1 MVGHGRP
8 NTSRQSLLRARPC
21 GARLALALALA
32 LTVKPSPADDGQDVP
47 ADRPS
52 STLRLRIEW
61 GGGAPQQWRGSIGV
75 SEGEV
80 GNHVALGKEA
90 DEPGSM
96 WIESGRLLIRERSP
110 RGYDGVDLDV
120 SAPLDAT
127 LHIELVPAAGAAFDR
142 PHEPGLPADDASEF
156 GSADIPLALLVEKQ
170 HFSRL
175 DDRKNKLGVG
185 RAPGD
190 KLRITV
196 PRKALI
202 YAPNEKLELEV
213 EPFRISAAAGAKLSL
228 QAKLFDAVKHK
239 EVGSQ
244 EQQCQVDA
252 EGTAPPIALSMQLPE
267 NEGVYDLVLQTSRWG
282 LPNRLDLKHGDV
294 ERRVQLV
301 VVSGDPRMPD
311 STTEP
316 PAFPVFEIDPSKPGV
331 WDRLPKLTMVPGLR
345 RGPLGDA
352 AAWQHPLGAMMRLG
366 SGGREPN
373 ISWEAYPL
381 TIHKP
386 GEPHII
392 EVEYPSDVPQ
402 VLGISVVEANSPPLR
417 LDSGVYTSEE
427 SADGEPRVAKHR
439 LVFWPR
445 TKTPLLLLTNRLDGT
460 RAVYSKLRV
469 LGPQGTAEQV
479 VKALSR
485 DDWDTHSMLKR
496 RFKLTDPAAGRIL
509 AAYYD
514 RPWFPENFS
523 AAEGFDTLRGQR
535 LDDWRTFYEGGVR
548 LAEYLSFAGYNGLML
563 AALAD
568 GSSLYPSARLQPT
581 PRHDTGIYFSDGHD
595 PVRKDALELLFRI
608 FDREGLKLIPTL
620 HFSAPLPALEQLR
633 RNGAEPGIELIGDDG
648 QPWLARNAPRKGLA
662 PYYNP
667 LDDRVQTAML
677 DVVRELMERYRHHP
691 SLGGLAVQLSA
702 DGYAQLPGADW
713 GYDEQT
719 LARFQK
725 EAKVKLPTGEEQ
737 FARRMSLLR
746 SAHRQAWLLWRA
758 ETLARFYRRMQEEI
772 AAERPGL
779 KLYLAGTGLFDRPEL
794 EHDVRPTLTRST
806 TRNEEALLT
815 TGIAPQFYH
824 DAEAIV
830 LLRPQRL
837 APLTS
842 LVAQGTN
849 LELNLD
855 PHLDRLFAQQPNPAA
870 LFYHEPQEA
879 RLPSFDAKNPF
890 KGPATVLVAQPV
902 PSAQYNRRRFIH
914 ALAAL
919 DARAMFDGGPM
930 LPLGQENELEPLLG
944 AYRQLP
950 DLPFQ
955 TLAGRTQ
962 PVTVR
967 TLSHSGRTFVYF
979 ANDSPWKTSVNVEVD
994 LPADCGVRSLYA
1006 SRRLPPLAGDG
1017 MKRSWTIQLEPYDL
1031 VAAVFTAG
1039 GVKLADPRVSLDAK
1053 IVAQLDARIQ
1063 DLMARA
1069 RALNRPAPI
1078 DGMANGTF
1086 EAPPGS
1092 RDAIPGWDVNRPPSK
1107 LLRPFNR
1114 GEAKGPV
1121 TLDTEYPHS
1130 GKRSARLDG
1139 RQARATLTSRPFAA
1153 PQAGWL
1159 SVSVWMRA
1167 ADPDQPPH
1175 VSLSLEGGRVGQP
1188 YRRAADLGKGQKLD
1202 AQWSQYTFDF
1212 PDLPTDLSPLQL
1224 QFTCQGGDVWIDDV
1238 EVFDLEQLDNARL
1251 LTLVWLT
1258 THRAGAM
1265 LADHQYADCQRLL
1278 DGYWPRY
1285 LTSFVPQPPAPV
1297 ANQPRKRPT
1306 AAAQPPAKTGVLD
1319 RMRNSLKGFWR

>member
-1 MVGHGRP
+1 MVGQGGP
-8 NTSRQSLLRARPC
+8 NTSRQSLARAWPVA
-21 GARLALALALA
+21 ARLTWALALALIPR
-32 LTVKPSPADDGQDVP
+32 PSPADAPDAN
-47 ADRPS
+47 ADSDARPS
-52 STLRLRIEW
+52 PTLRLRIEW
-61 GGGAPQQWRGSIGV
+61 GGGAPRQWQGSIGA

-80 GNHVALGKEA
+80 ANPVALGIDA

-96 WIESGRLLIRERSP
+96 WIESGRLLIRQPAHRA
-110 RGYDGVDLDV
+110 YDGVDLDV

-127 LHIELVPAAGAAFDR
+127 LHIELA
-142 PHEPGLPADDASEF
+142 PADGPSEF
-156 GSADIPLALLVEKQ
+156 GSVDIPLALLVEKQ
-170 HFSRL
+170 HSSQL
-175 DDRKNKLGVG
+175 DDQKNRLEVS

-190 KLRITV
+190 KLRVTV
-196 PRKALI
+196 PRDSLI
-202 YAPNEKLELEV
+202 YAPNENLELQI
-213 EPFRISAAAGAKLSL
+213 EPFRISAAAGSKLSL

-252 EGTAPPIALSMQLPE
+252 EGTAPPFALSMQLPE
-267 NEGVYDLVLQTSRWG
+267 DEGVYDLVLQTSRWG

-294 ERRVQLV
+294 ERRVQLIV
-301 VVSGDPRMPD
+301 VRGDPRMPD

-316 PAFPVFEIDPSKPGV
+316 PSFPILEIDPAKPGV
-331 WDRLPKLTMVPGLR
+331 WDRLPKLPVVMGLR

-352 AAWQHPLGAMMRLG
+352 AAWQHPLGTMMRLG
-366 SGGREPN
+366 AGGREPN

-381 TIHKP
+381 SIAKP

-402 VLGISVVEANSPPLR
+402 VLGISVVEANSPALR
-417 LDSGVYTSEE
+417 LDSGVYVPQE
-427 SADGEPRVAKHR
+427 SAGGEPRLAKHR

-445 TKTPLLLLTNRLDGT
+445 TKAPLLLLTNRLDGT
-460 RAVYSKLRV
+460 RAAYSKLRV
-469 LGPQGTAEQV
+469 LGPQATAAQA

-496 RFKLTDPAAGRIL
+496 RFRASDPAAGRIL

-514 RPWFPENFS
+514 RPLFPENFS
-523 AAEGFDTLRGQR
+523 ATEGFDSLRGQR
-535 LDDWRTFYEGGVR
+535 LDDWRTFQEGGVR
-548 LAEYLSFAGYNGLML
+548 LAEYLGFAGYNGVML
-563 AALAD
+563 AVLAD
-568 GSSLYPSARLQPT
+568 GSTLYPSARLQPT
-581 PRHDTGIYFSDGHD
+581 PRHDTGVFFSDGHD
-595 PVRKDALELLFRI
+595 PLRKDALELLFRI
-608 FDREGLKLIPTL
+608 FDREGLTLIPTL
-620 HFSAPLPALEQLR
+620 HFSAPLPALEAAR
-633 RNGAEPGIELIGDDG
+633 RKSGEPGIELVGDDG
-648 QPWLARNAPRKGLA
+648 QTWLARHTPRNGLA

-677 DVVRELMERYRHHP
+677 DVVRELIGRYRHHP

-719 LARFQK
+719 LARFQR
-725 EAKVKLPTGEEQ
+725 EAKVKLPAGEGA
-737 FARRMSLLR
+737 FARRVALLR
-746 SAHRQAWLLWRA
+746 TAQRQPWLLWRA
-758 ETLARFYRRMQEEI
+758 ETLARFYRRMQEEM

-779 KLYLAGTGLFDRPEL
+779 KLYLAGTGLFDRPEFEQDL
-794 EHDVRPTLTRST
+794 RPALTRST

-824 DAEAIV
+824 DAESIV

-842 LVAQGTN
+842 LVAQGAH

-870 LFYHEPQEA
+870 LFFHEPQKA

-890 KGPATVLVAQPV
+890 KTAATLLLAQPV

-914 ALAAL
+914 AIAAL
-919 DARAMFDGGPM
+919 DARAMFDGGAM

-979 ANDSPWKTSVNVEVD
+979 ANDSPWKTSVNVEVE

-1006 SRRLPPLAGDG
+1006 SRRLPALAGDG
-1017 MKRSWTIQLEPYDL
+1017 MKRSWTIQLEAYDL

-1039 GVKLADPRVSLDAK
+1039 GVKLSDPRVSLDAK
-1053 IVAQLDARIQ
+1053 IVAQLDARVQ

-1069 RALNRPAPI
+1069 RALDRPAPI
-1078 DGMANGTF
+1078 DRLANGNF
-1086 EAPPGS
+1086 ESPPKS
-1092 RDAIPGWDVNRPPSK
+1092 RDEIPGWEVNRPPSK

-1114 GEAKGPV
+1114 GEATGPV
-1121 TLDTEYPHS
+1121 ALDTVDPHS
-1130 GKRSARLDG
+1130 GKRSVRLEG
-1139 RQARATLTSRPFAA
+1139 GQARASLTSRVFDP
-1153 PQAGWL
+1153 PQTGWL

-1167 ADPDQPPH
+1167 GGGDKPPR
-1175 VSLSLEGGRVGQP
+1175 VSLSLDGQRAGQP
-1188 YRRAADLGKGQKLD
+1188 YHRAADLGGGQKLG
-1202 AQWSQYTFDF
+1202 AAWSQFGFDL
-1212 PDLPTDLSPLQL
+1212 PDLPTDLSPLRL
-1224 QFTCQGGDVWIDDV
+1224 QFTCQGGEVWIDDV
-1238 EVFDLEQLDNARL
+1238 ELFDLEQLDNARL

-1265 LADHQYADCQRLL
+1265 LADRKYADCLQLL

-1285 LTSFVPQPPAPV
+1285 LTSFVPRPSEPV
-1297 ANQPRKRPT
+1297 ANHPRKRP
-1306 AAAQPPAKTGVLD
+1306 AAAAAPAKTGVLD
-1319 RMRNSLKGFWR
+1319 RMRNGLKGLWR